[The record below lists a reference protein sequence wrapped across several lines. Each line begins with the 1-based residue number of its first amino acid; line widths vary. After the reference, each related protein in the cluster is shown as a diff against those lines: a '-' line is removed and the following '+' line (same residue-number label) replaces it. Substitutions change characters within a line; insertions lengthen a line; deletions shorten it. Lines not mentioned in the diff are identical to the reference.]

1 MKTIKHY
8 FSKVCVIALLTI
20 IVASCGSDDDNKLPE
35 QFTVTFDSQGG
46 SNVSPQTVNDGAKIK
61 EPTAPTK
68 DKSIFVG
75 WYKEPNYTNI
85 WKFESDIVVKDIT
98 LYAKWQQVDYTV
110 IFNVNGGNTIDL
122 KV

>member
-68 DKSIFVG
+68 DKSLFMLNG
-75 WYKEPNYTNI
+75 NK
-85 WKFESDIVVKDIT
+85 SIT
-98 LYAKWQQVDYTV
+98 QSSSTLMEV
-110 IFNVNGGNTIDL
+110 IL
-122 KV
+122 